1 MILKSPTIIW
11 IQKAIFFGEEIRKL
25 FTNIQKPEN
34 IQAPLQNALMFCLKA
49 IGTCLDKAAESE
61 NINLEQDLRPE
72 QRRPYDT
79 LLFWKN
85 LHHLRNSLIHHF
97 DQNMLHNF
105 SLQTDEFFLLFN
117 ICKNAGQIVFYL
129 RLVANQNNTSVD
141 LKGQRFKVFID
152 IHELARLLAIHNP
165 REIRAK
171 IPQSQYLQAMTDAIG
186 ITLKHI
192 IPNIENPSINTLET
206 EKYYALQNMLECVAT
221 LGNPNVFGA
230 TQRIGNSSR
239 NAIFSIEPN
248 ADKWL
253 RDLGQS
259 RIKAL
264 HTHGT
269 IVIPDDEVRTHLR
282 NLQLLHRVLLNP
294 RLANTSIGMR
304 LTDKFNILAPTET
317 QLTIDVP
324 QFT

>member
-186 ITLKHI
+186 ITLKNI
-192 IPNIENPSINTLET
+192 IPNIENPFINTLET
-206 EKYYALQNMLECVAT
+206 EKS
-221 LGNPNVFGA
+221 PVF
-230 TQRIGNSSR
+230 
-239 NAIFSIEPN
+239 
-248 ADKWL
+248 
-253 RDLGQS
+253 
-259 RIKAL
+259 
-264 HTHGT
+264 
-269 IVIPDDEVRTHLR
+269 
-282 NLQLLHRVLLNP
+282 
-294 RLANTSIGMR
+294 
-304 LTDKFNILAPTET
+304 
-317 QLTIDVP
+317 
-324 QFT
+324 